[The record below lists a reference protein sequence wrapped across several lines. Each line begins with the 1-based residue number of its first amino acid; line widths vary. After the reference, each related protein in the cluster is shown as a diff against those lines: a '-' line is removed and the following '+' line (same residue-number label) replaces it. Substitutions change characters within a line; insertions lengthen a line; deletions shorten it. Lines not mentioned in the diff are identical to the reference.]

1 MNQTNGPGGAG
12 SRPAAEVTIREE
24 WCKGC
29 RYCVVFCPKDV
40 LVMERKI
47 AKVVNIE
54 DCTGCDL
61 CAWICPEFAVKVNK
75 EESSP

>member
-1 MNQTNGPGGAG
+1 MSQTNGAG
-12 SRPAAEVTIREE
+12 SAKQRAAAEVTIHED

-29 RYCVVFCPKDV
+29 EYCVVFCPKDV
-40 LVMERKI
+40 LAMERKI

-54 DCTGCDL
+54 ECTGCDL
-61 CAWICPEFAVKVNK
+61 CAWICPEFAVKVKK